1 MLITTDL
8 LFLTISILT
17 LITAI
22 LSLESRELVYGAVS
36 LALSFLGVA
45 AIFILLDAVYLAMF
59 QILVYIGSISVLIV
73 FVIMLVRREKWST
86 IKSGNERIVGIV
98 TALSFFLVVGYI
110 SYNSGLSTINITN
123 SSIPDFYDIGI
134 QMMNDYWLILQV
146 TGLALAVSVIGAL
159 TMAKLESTN

>member
-1 MLITTDL
+1 MTDL
-8 LFLTISILT
+8 LFLAISLIT

-22 LSLESRELVYGAVS
+22 LSLESRELVYGAVA

-59 QILVYIGSISVLIV
+59 QILVYVGSISVLIV
-73 FVIMLVRREKWST
+73 FVIMLVRREKWLT

-110 SYNSGLSTINITN
+110 SYNSGLSGINITN

-134 QMMNDYWLILQV
+134 QMINDYWLILEV
-146 TGLALAVSVIGAL
+146 TGLVLAVSVIGAL
-159 TMAKLESTN
+159 TMAKLERNN

>member
-1 MLITTDL
+1 MTDL
-8 LFLTISILT
+8 LFLAISLIT

-22 LSLESRELVYGAVS
+22 LSLESRELVYGAVA

-59 QILVYIGSISVLIV
+59 QILVYVGSISVLIV

-110 SYNSGLSTINITN
+110 SYNSGLSGINITN

-134 QMMNDYWLILQV
+134 QMINDYWLILEV

-159 TMAKLESTN
+159 TMAKLERNN

>member
-1 MLITTDL
+1 MTDL
-8 LFLTISILT
+8 LFLAISFIT
-17 LITAI
+17 LITAV
-22 LSLESRELVYGAVS
+22 LSLESRELVYGAVA

-59 QILVYIGSISVLIV
+59 QILVYVGSISVLIV

-110 SYNSGLSTINITN
+110 SYNSGLSGINITN

-134 QMMNDYWLILQV
+134 QMINDYWLILEV

-159 TMAKLESTN
+159 TMAKLERNN